1 MHKLKKILA
10 AWWLVV
16 CHSFVLDIEPLS
28 IFLEGFTCFFSC
40 LWDHNQ
46 RWRCYTADD
55 DLKVEVKRSMDVCT
69 RKGGADLQCPS
80 FILDDRAC
88 NRDSAKI
95 WKCPKDEQ
103 LQPKG
108 CACNTNDVYLMLSI
122 MHVSLFPIL
131 SYIRLNS
138 EKKGQ
143 YNVNLGKVQCLKI
156 NNKLAS
162 HPKNKISKKYWF

>member
-1 MHKLKKILA
+1 MDRNSVGYTAEKDFSSMMIGG
-10 AWWLVV
+10 V
-16 CHSFVLDIEPLS
+16 SFLCSGHRTPFN
-28 IFLEGFTCFFSC
+28 FLEGFTCFFSC

-122 MHVSLFPIL
+122 MYRYSL
-131 SYIRLNS
+131 SYSTLDLIL
-138 EKKGQ
+138 KKRG
-143 YNVNLGKVQCLKI
+143 NTMWI
-156 NNKLAS
+156 
-162 HPKNKISKKYWF
+162 

>member
-1 MHKLKKILA
+1 M
-10 AWWLVV
+10 
-16 CHSFVLDIEPLS
+16 SFLCSGHRTPFNFV
-28 IFLEGFTCFFSC
+28 EGFTCFFSC

-69 RKGGADLQCPS
+69 RKGGADLQYPS

-122 MHVSLFPIL
+122 MYPIQF
-131 SYIRLNS
+131 YIRLNS
-138 EKKGQ
+138 EKKVQ
-143 YNVNLGKVQCLKI
+143 YNVNLGKVQCSTKI
-156 NNKLAS
+156 N
-162 HPKNKISKKYWF
+162 KNMYYFSLLLIRRKNFKKY